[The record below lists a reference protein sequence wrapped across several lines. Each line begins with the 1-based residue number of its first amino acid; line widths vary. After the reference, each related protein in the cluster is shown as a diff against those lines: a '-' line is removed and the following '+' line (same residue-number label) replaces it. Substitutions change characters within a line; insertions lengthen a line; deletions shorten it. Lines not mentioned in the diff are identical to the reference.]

1 MGRERGVAPVSV
13 RVDKW
18 LWSVRVFPTRT
29 AATAACTAGR
39 VVVNGEAAKPATKV
53 VAGDRVSSRRG
64 DRTIVYVV
72 VDPIERRVS
81 ASVAA
86 TCYVDESPPVPR
98 PEHGFG
104 GPDGGARERGAGRP
118 TKRDRRQIDRLHGR
132 E

>member
-1 MGRERGVAPVSV
+1 MSV

-29 AATAACTAGR
+29 AATAACSAGR
-39 VVVNGEAAKPATKV
+39 VAVNGEAVKPATRIGP
-53 VAGDRVSSRRG
+53 GDRVSARRG
-64 DRTIVYVV
+64 DRMIVYVV

-86 TCYVDESPPVPR
+86 ACYVDESPPVLLR
-98 PEHGFG
+98 PEHGFA

>member
-1 MGRERGVAPVSV
+1 MSV

-39 VVVNGEAAKPATKV
+39 VAVNGEAVKPATRV
-53 VAGDRVSSRRG
+53 VAGDRVSARRG
-64 DRTIVYVV
+64 ARTMVYVV
-72 VDPIERRVS
+72 VDPIEKRVS

-86 TCYVDESPPVPR
+86 ACYVDESPPVPR
-98 PEHGFG
+98 SEHGFA
-104 GPDGGARERGAGRP
+104 GPDGGARDRGAGRP
-118 TKRDRRQIDRLHGR
+118 TKRDRRHIDRLQGR

>member
-1 MGRERGVAPVSV
+1 MSV

-39 VVVNGEAAKPATKV
+39 VAVNGDAAKPATKV
-53 VAGDRVSSRRG
+53 VTGDRVSSRRG

-86 TCYVDESPPVPR
+86 TCYLDESPPAPR
-98 PEHGFG
+98 PEHGFP

-118 TKRDRRQIDRLHGR
+118 TKRDRRQIDRLQGR

>member
-1 MGRERGVAPVSV
+1 MSV

-39 VVVNGEAAKPATKV
+39 VAVNGEAAKPATKV
-53 VAGDRVSSRRG
+53 DPGDRVSARRG

-86 TCYVDESPPVPR
+86 VCYVDESPPVPR
-98 PEHGFG
+98 PEHGFT
-104 GPDGGARERGAGRP
+104 GPDGGARDRGAGRP
-118 TKRDRRQIDRLHGR
+118 TKRDRRQLDRFQGR